1 MKSFFIH
8 HPLFRLLSPLFSG
21 VLVYLLLLL
30 INNNINQL
38 QETFLSQELYIC
50 IGLAYIIQ
58 EFSRLSLL
66 FFRKLNKP
74 KSFVLRLVLQIITS
88 VIMTIFLVSITMVLY
103 FKYVLLY
110 TPNARELLVFNYIF
124 IFITIIYVIL
134 YIAHYYL
141 YKLNTD
147 KISKEADAKAAI
159 EDDFKE
165 FKKGINPNLLFESL
179 EALIVLLKDSPDKAE
194 NLTDNFSSIYRYI
207 LTQKNSELGSL
218 EDEIIVLEE
227 LVSLFNYLPYRKI
240 KLEYDFSE
248 TIAIVPCT
256 LLQVVET
263 IVKTTVVSEE
273 KTIAVSIYEEENG
286 LCISY
291 SPEEKLRESLELSSL
306 SEISKRYE
314 FYSNQK
320 IQLVEKDTIKSII
333 LPKLN
338 YKEAS

>member
-1 MKSFFIH
+1 
-8 HPLFRLLSPLFSG
+8 
-21 VLVYLLLLL
+21 
-30 INNNINQL
+30 
-38 QETFLSQELYIC
+38 
-50 IGLAYIIQ
+50 
-58 EFSRLSLL
+58 
-66 FFRKLNKP
+66 
-74 KSFVLRLVLQIITS
+74 
-88 VIMTIFLVSITMVLY
+88 
-103 FKYVLLY
+103 
-110 TPNARELLVFNYIF
+110 
-124 IFITIIYVIL
+124 
-134 YIAHYYL
+134 
-141 YKLNTD
+141 LNTD